1 MPREF
6 INDNL
11 TFKVGKDAQD
21 NWDLVDESV
30 EGDIWIHLHD
40 YPSGHVIIE
49 NTRDIQN
56 SDILYGCVLCKEN
69 SKYKYKKNIRCSVL
83 DRKYIKKGKSKG
95 EVKLL
100 KSPIIIT
107 V

>member
-1 MPREF
+1 MPKEF
-6 INDNL
+6 LNNSLI
-11 TFKVGKDAQD
+11 FKVGKDAQD

-40 YPSGHVIIE
+40 YPSAHVIIE
-49 NTRDIQN
+49 KTREIIN
-56 SDILYGCVLCKEN
+56 SDILYGCILCKEY
-69 SKYKYKKNIRCSVL
+69 SKYKNNKTIKCSVL
-83 DRKYIKKGKSKG
+83 DRKYIKKGKTKG